1 MAEDDGRTLR
11 RRASSPMKSINKGAR
26 GLLGQTTLAEL
37 VRPKRVL
44 VRGMRVDGGN
54 GTRSVLTEHD
64 VRRTWQVLSSSMT
77 IGEALARLAKHKVLS
92 APMLKIA
99 EDGPRIE
106 FSDEW
111 PEDVPYPDI
120 VGFVGVRDI
129 LDTCLSD
136 LQEAL
141 ENISKPQT
149 DMLKTMA
156 HLKLIAPDIESRKIE
171 NIQGFDGDFLFQN
184 QAKCSL
190 LDVLVKAFLVPKRTT
205 DVYRRSNSLEQEESE
220 MDIHK
225 AVHRLGLFD
234 TKARVTGVVSQ
245 SDVLN
250 FLVEH
255 MDHLGSIT
263 KHTVEEIGLGM
274 PKPVI
279 CVDSTTSALQAF
291 DKMYKHNLSA
301 VGVVSPNTH
310 IIIGNLSMSDLRCL
324 SFENFGYLVLPVSE
338 FLVLLASNRGE
349 DVETPHQVQQK
360 PALLTV
366 SPESAFAEVLHMFSK
381 NRIHRVY
388 VVDSQSGVP
397 VGVITPTDVIQA
409 VTTTVYQ
416 KGEQNAEATPT
427 P

>member
-1 MAEDDGRTLR
+1 MAEDDAHVSR
-11 RRASSPMKSINKGAR
+11 RRTWSPMKSINKGAR
-26 GLLGQTTLAEL
+26 GLLGQTTLAQL
-37 VRPKRVL
+37 VKPKRVL
-44 VRGMRVDGGN
+44 VLR
-54 GTRSVLTEHD
+54 
-64 VRRTWQVLSSSMT
+64 SSMT
-77 IGEALARLAKHKVLS
+77 IGEALARLAKHRVLS

-99 EDGPRIE
+99 EDGPQIE
-106 FSDEW
+106 YSDEW
-111 PEDVPYPDI
+111 PEDEPYPDI
-120 VGFVGVRDI
+120 VGFVGIRDI
-129 LDTCLSD
+129 LDTCMSD

-141 ENISKPQT
+141 YKISKSQT

-156 HLKLIAPDIESRKIE
+156 HLKLMAPDIESRKIE
-171 NIQGFDGDFLFQN
+171 NIHGFDGDFLFQN

-205 DVYRRSNSLEQEESE
+205 DVYRRKKHPEEEEEEE

-234 TKARVTGVVSQ
+234 AKARVTGVVSQ

-255 MDHLGSIT
+255 MEHLGSIT
-263 KHTVEEIGLGM
+263 KHTVEELGLGM

-301 VGVVSPNTH
+301 VGVVSPNTR

-349 DVETPHQVQQK
+349 DLETPHQVQQK

-366 SPESAFAEVLHMFSK
+366 SPGSDFAEVLHMFSK

-388 VVDSQSGVP
+388 VVDGESGVP

-416 KGEQNAEATPT
+416 KGEHNADAAPS